1 MTGVRIRVVHRKL
14 NDVVVWKNR
23 MLVACL
29 NFEIT
34 SKLNPCRA
42 EFIWGNIKTNL
53 HFLLLLKKHRD

>member
-1 MTGVRIRVVHRKL
+1 MKGARIRVVHKKL
-14 NDVVVWKNR
+14 DDVVWKNR

-29 NFEIT
+29 NLEIT

-42 EFIWGNIKTNL
+42 EFIWGNIKINL